1 VRPVLIA
8 IVVLLLG
15 ASAYA
20 QDRTPAKPD
29 VATKTAPPAT
39 DKPPPA
45 ATDKKTAPDKKEA
58 SKPAVPMVFFIATG
72 DPGAC
77 GAGCAEWIA
86 AEGRIDDSTPGR
98 LRALFARLGK
108 RKLPIFFYSP
118 GGSVDAAVV
127 MGRMLRARDMTAG
140 VARTIPQG
148 CDPLQA
154 HEPACDT
161 LKRSGRAL
169 PAELRTMDA
178 SCNSSCVYALIG
190 AAVREVP
197 IDAGLGV
204 HSILILQTMIRRN
217 GEGRVLA
224 TSSRRVTGDTPG
236 IRAAHGRVARYAAEM
251 GISPALIDAAAAV
264 PNDTIRFITREEIAR
279 FGIDKREFI
288 ETRWTADAGTT
299 GSFAKWVMEARGA
312 EPKQYR
318 ATMIRLGCSGKLIDM
333 RVSRRGPLD
342 KVPLIVLKA
351 GDRDVYLGVA
361 RAWSDSKGNVGET
374 RAARVP
380 IYFLD
385 RAVARES
392 VELIEAASYAT
403 ASTPLHR
410 TSLSTAGFA
419 PLLGALLQKC
429 NERAP

>member
-8 IVVLLLG
+8 ILVLLLG
-15 ASAYA
+15 TSAHA
-20 QDRTPAKPD
+20 QDRAPAKPGAD
-29 VATKTAPPAT
+29 TATKTAPPAT
-39 DKPPPA
+39 DKTAPP
-45 ATDKKTAPDKKEA
+45 ATDKKTAPDNKEA
-58 SKPAVPMVFFIATG
+58 AKPMAFFVATG

-77 GAGCAEWIA
+77 GTGCAEWIA
-86 AEGRIDDSTPGR
+86 AEGRIDGSTPGR
-98 LRALFARLGK
+98 LRSLLTRLGK

-118 GGSVDAAVV
+118 GGSVDAALV

-169 PAELRTMDA
+169 PAELRTTDA

-204 HSILILQTMIRRN
+204 HSISILQTMIRRN

-224 TSSRRVTGDTPG
+224 ASSRRVTGDVPG
-236 IRAAHGRVARYAAEM
+236 IRAAHSHVARYAAEM
-251 GISPALIDAAAAV
+251 GISRALIDAAAAV
-264 PNDTIRFITREEIAR
+264 PNETIRFITREEIAR

-288 ETRWTADAGTT
+288 ETRWAAEAGTT

-318 ATMIRLGCSGKLIDM
+318 TTMIRLGCAGKLIEM
-333 RVSRRGPLD
+333 RIIRRAPALD
-342 KVPLIVLKA
+342 KVPLIAAKA
-351 GDRDVYLGVA
+351 GDRDVYLGAA
-361 RAWSDSKGNVGET
+361 RAWSDSKGNEGDT

-385 RAVARES
+385 RAVARET
-392 VELIEAASYAT
+392 VELIEATSYAT
-403 ASTPLHR
+403 ANTPTHR

-419 PLLGALLQKC
+419 PLLSALLQKC
-429 NERAP
+429 Q